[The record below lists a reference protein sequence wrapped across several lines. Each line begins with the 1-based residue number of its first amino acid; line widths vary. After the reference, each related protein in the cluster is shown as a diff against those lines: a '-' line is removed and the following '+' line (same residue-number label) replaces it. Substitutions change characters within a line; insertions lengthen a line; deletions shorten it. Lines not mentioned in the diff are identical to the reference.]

1 MEYQRTLMKSVFYSG
16 IGLHS
21 GKDVNISF
29 NPALD
34 DQGIV
39 FSRTDLEGA
48 PKVIAKASNVV
59 DTNRATTIGNGIAR
73 VATVEHI
80 LAALAALG
88 IDNCN
93 IELSSIE
100 PPVMDGSS
108 SAFIS
113 LLQEAGIC
121 ELKTLKKDP
130 IVIKEALMVRD
141 NDRFISVF
149 PYEGFRI
156 TFTSVNKNPIIGIQF
171 GDYEITED
179 IFIKELASA
188 RTIGFMHEIE
198 ALQAQGLA
206 LGGSLENALVYDN
219 GKPLNEPRFE
229 DELVR
234 HKILDI
240 IGDLSLVGR
249 RIKGHI
255 VAVKS
260 GHELNIMLAKKILE
274 KIR

>member
-1 MEYQRTLMKSVFYSG
+1 MGYQKTLMKSVFYSG

-39 FSRTDLEGA
+39 FSRTDLEGT
-48 PKVIAKASNVV
+48 PKVIAKVSNVV
-59 DTNRATTIGNGIAR
+59 DTNRATTIGEGIAK

-80 LAALAALG
+80 LAALSALG

-93 IELSSIE
+93 IELSSVE

-108 SAFIS
+108 LPFIS
-113 LLQEAGIC
+113 LLKEAGIC
-121 ELKTLKKDP
+121 QLKTLKKAP
-130 IVIKEALMVRD
+130 IVIEEALMVRD

-156 TFTSVNKNPIIGIQF
+156 TFTSVNNNPIIGIQF

-179 IFIKELASA
+179 TFVKELASA

-219 GKPLNEPRFE
+219 EKPLNNPRFE

-234 HKILDI
+234 HKILDV

-260 GHELNIMLAKKILE
+260 GHELNIMLARKILE
-274 KIR
+274 KFA